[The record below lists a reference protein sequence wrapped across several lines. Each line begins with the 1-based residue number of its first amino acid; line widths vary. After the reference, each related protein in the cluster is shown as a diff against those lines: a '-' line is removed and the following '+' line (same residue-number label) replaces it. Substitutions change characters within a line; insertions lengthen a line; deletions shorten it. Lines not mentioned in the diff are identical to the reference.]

1 MVVFLLIGA
10 LLIEVILLSFAL
22 RPKSNF
28 YTVDILSKTVTI
40 FNYDKNCTFRNLIVK
55 NFNQTITQTTI
66 EIDYRCVN
74 SYPME
79 YKGDRAEVSTIKLEK
94 ITPFIHIYT
103 EKDNYK
109 FSFFGSPLFKN
120 WNSKFYGINN
130 GKTLSQRNSIKNLW
144 NIVFII

>member
-1 MVVFLLIGA
+1 VKKVVFLLIGA
-10 LLIEVILLSFAL
+10 FLIGVILTSFAL

-28 YTVDILSKTVTI
+28 YNVDILSKTVTI
-40 FNYDKNCTFRNLIVK
+40 FNYDKNCTFRDLIVK
-55 NFNQTITQTTI
+55 NFNQTTFQTTI

-79 YKGDRAEVSTIKLEK
+79 YEGHRAEISTIKLEM

-109 FSFFGSPLFKN
+109 FSFFGSRLFKN
-120 WNSKFYGINN
+120 
-130 GKTLSQRNSIKNLW
+130 
-144 NIVFII
+144 